1 MTMLYGTVFF
11 GGPCVAYKHLRPIV
25 QGYVPPPDFLFPSLL
40 SVLKLRF
47 AEH

>member
-11 GGPCVAYKHLRPIV
+11 GGGVYKHLRPIV